1 MDPSAFSAAM
11 AVSWAWEDSYDLAIS
26 ISLSRV
32 RLAPLEITFS
42 LTLSDI
48 VPKTIRSLIISSGSF
63 KSQSWARI
71 RSAVMNFSA
80 VSYESWVR
88 QWKLILAKT
97 GFALGF
103 TWPSKRS

>member
-1 MDPSAFSAAM
+1 MFSAAM

-26 ISLSRV
+26 IALSRV
-32 RLAPLEITFS
+32 RLVPLEINFS
-42 LTLSDI
+42 LALSEL
-48 VPKTIRSLIISSGSF
+48 VPKTIRSLIISSGSL

-80 VSYESWVR
+80 VSDESWVQ
-88 QWKLILAKT
+88 QWNLNLAET

-103 TWPSKRS
+103 T